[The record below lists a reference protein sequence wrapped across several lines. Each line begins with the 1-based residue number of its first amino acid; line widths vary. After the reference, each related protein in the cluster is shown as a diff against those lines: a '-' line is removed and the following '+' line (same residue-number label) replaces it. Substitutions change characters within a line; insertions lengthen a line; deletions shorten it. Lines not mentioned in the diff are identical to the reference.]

1 MAADE
6 KTACKISRKEVRY
19 KGMAVPAFAAKNGT
33 DKVSNDKKE
42 PLANEFLF

>member
-1 MAADE
+1 MAAAE

-19 KGMAVPAFAAKNGT
+19 KGTTVLAFAAKNGT